1 MTADPVS
8 TVTFLRNVPV
18 LSDLP
23 DALLDDLSG
32 QVRELSVPAGEW
44 ILREGEAA
52 DSLFIIRSGRV
63 DVVDEQPPETL
74 IRGLRRGE
82 VLGELALLRRAPRSA
97 SARARRDTEL
107 LELTREAFEALIQ
120 GAPDFALGLVRTIGA
135 QLAASRTPVVQ
146 ASPPR
151 TIAVVGLDPAAPA
164 TELTAQLADALE
176 RHGSVARLAG
186 GDMAAIDQA
195 VDTADRVILAGGSDP
210 SDPWTALCVREAD
223 LILAVTSGH
232 PSRPWLD
239 QAKSLGGCELLVMGP
254 RLDPG
259 VLEALAPRD
268 TQVISEPG
276 RLGDALAA
284 TARRLAGRSLGVVL
298 SGGGARAF
306 AHLGVLEELQSAGL
320 HFDRIG
326 GVSLGSLVAG
336 AFAAG
341 FDPDYIKDAFQR
353 NFVASNP
360 TNDYGPPVF
369 SIIRGAKTRKL
380 MHEEFGDRLIEAL
393 PMRFF
398 CVSCDLVWREAVVH
412 RTGLLADAV
421 YSSLAIPGVFPPV
434 ATAEGRLLVDGGV
447 LNNLPVE
454 IMALA
459 GEGPVIAVDVAVNVR
474 GAQARRE
481 ERPRLAGLTRAA
493 RRVLTGSEATIPH
506 LGETIVRSIT
516 VGSSD
521 TAAAARTHADLVI
534 TPDVEGIALMDWKAI
549 DRSREIGRQAA
560 RAALEAAPDLHRELA
575 I

>member
-18 LSDLP
+18 LSELP
-23 DALLDDLSG
+23 EELLDDLSG

-63 DVVDEQPPETL
+63 DVIDEQPPETL

-135 QLAASRTPVVQ
+135 QLAASRTPVSN
-146 ASPPR
+146 ATPPR

-164 TELTAQLADALE
+164 TELALQLADALK
-176 RHGSVARLAG
+176 RHGSVARLDG
-186 GDMAAIDQA
+186 GEMPAIDQA
-195 VDTADRVILAGGSDP
+195 VDAADRVILAGGSDP

-223 LILAVTSGH
+223 LILPVTSGS

-239 QAKSLGGCELLVMGP
+239 RAKSLSGCELLVLGP
-254 RLDPG
+254 KIDPG
-259 VLEALAPRD
+259 VLEALAPRE

-306 AHLGVLEELQSAGL
+306 AHLGALEELQSAGL
-320 HFDRIG
+320 RFDRIG
-326 GVSLGSLVAG
+326 GVSLGALVAA

-341 FDPDYIKDAFQR
+341 FDPDYIKDQFQR
-353 NFVASNP
+353 GFVATNP
-360 TNDYGPPVF
+360 TNDYSTPVF
-369 SIIRGAKTRKL
+369 SIIRGAKTRRGI
-380 MHEEFGDRLIEAL
+380 HQEFGDRLIEEL
-393 PMRFF
+393 PTRFF
-398 CVSCDLVWREAVVH
+398 CVSCDLAAREPVVH

-434 ATAEGRLLVDGGV
+434 ATTEGRLLVDGGV

-454 IMALA
+454 TMART
-459 GEGPVIAVDVAVNVR
+459 GEGPVIAVDVAVNF
-474 GAQARRE
+474 GGTQTRRD
-481 ERPRLAGLTRAA
+481 ERPRLAGVTRVM

-506 LGETIVRSIT
+506 LGETIVRAVM

-534 TPDVEGIALMDWKAI
+534 TPDMGGIALMDWKAI
-549 DRSREIGRQAA
+549 DRSREIGRRAA
-560 RAALEAAPDLHRELA
+560 RVALEGAPDLHRELA
-575 I
+575 M

>member
-18 LSDLP
+18 LSELP
-23 DALLDDLSG
+23 EELLDDLSG

-63 DVVDEQPPETL
+63 DVIDEQPPETL

-135 QLAASRTPVVQ
+135 QLAASRTPVSN
-146 ASPPR
+146 ATPPR

-164 TELTAQLADALE
+164 TELAAQLADALK
-176 RHGSVARLAG
+176 RHGSVARLDG
-186 GDMAAIDQA
+186 GEMPAIDQA
-195 VDTADRVILAGGSDP
+195 VDAADRVILAGGSDP

-223 LILAVTSGH
+223 LILPVTSGS

-239 QAKSLGGCELLVMGP
+239 RAKSLSGCELLVLGP
-254 RLDPG
+254 KIDPG
-259 VLEALAPRD
+259 VLEALAPRE

-306 AHLGVLEELQSAGL
+306 AHLGALEELQSAGL
-320 HFDRIG
+320 RFDRIG
-326 GVSLGSLVAG
+326 GVSLGALVAA

-341 FDPDYIKDAFQR
+341 FDPDYIKDQFQR
-353 NFVASNP
+353 GFVATNP

-369 SIIRGAKTRKL
+369 SIIRGAKTRRGI
-380 MHEEFGDRLIEAL
+380 HQEFGDRLIEEL
-393 PMRFF
+393 PTRFF
-398 CVSCDLVWREAVVH
+398 CVSCDLAAREPVVH

-434 ATAEGRLLVDGGV
+434 ATTEGRLLVDGGV

-454 IMALA
+454 TMART
-459 GEGPVIAVDVAVNVR
+459 GEGPVIAVDVAVNF
-474 GAQARRE
+474 GGTQTRRD
-481 ERPRLAGLTRAA
+481 ERPRLAGVTRVM

-506 LGETIVRSIT
+506 LGETIVRAVM

-534 TPDVEGIALMDWKAI
+534 TPDMGGIALMDWKAI
-549 DRSREIGRQAA
+549 DRSREIGRRAA
-560 RAALEAAPDLHRELA
+560 RAALEGAPDLHRELA
-575 I
+575 M